1 VTQTHPLK
9 SLYAKI
15 SLIFLALLLALGA
28 MQAVLTYRVAM
39 DVVRETDQTLNRS
52 LAHDLA
58 QDLSPHLEG
67 PDIEGI
73 AHRIHQLMVI
83 NPHVEIYVLDDE
95 GRPLAYFPEY
105 KVLERE
111 TIDTATLDVFIDGEG
126 DLALPFA
133 GDDPR
138 QDDGKKPFSAARVD
152 FGDGETGYLYVIL
165 GGDRT
170 DSVRSMLEESAI
182 LRAGGLAIGG
192 AFLVTAVV
200 GLVLFAVLTR
210 RLGNLTSLVEEFRA
224 GKLGRRAR
232 VTRGDEIGQLASAFN
247 EMADTIQGNVR
258 QLEETDR
265 LRRELIANVSHDLRS
280 PLASMRGYLETIELR
295 EQNLSPEDRA
305 RHLRTILNNVVSLS
319 KLVEELFEL
328 SKLDA
333 KQTLPDPE
341 PFSIAEL
348 VQDVAVA
355 HQPQAEE
362 RGIALRTEV
371 APGMPTVVADI
382 AMIERVVSNL
392 IENAIRYTDSGG
404 EVAIAIER
412 RGEEVDVHVSDTG
425 CGIPPEDVPHVFDR
439 FYRVEK
445 SRSRESGGAG
455 LGLAIVKK
463 IIEAHDGVITVTSEL
478 EKGTTFAFRLPVHVP
493 S

>member
-1 VTQTHPLK
+1 MTRSHPLK
-9 SLYAKI
+9 SLYAKV

-28 MQAVLTYRVAM
+28 MQAILTYQVAM
-39 DVVRETDQTLNRS
+39 DVVRETDQTLNRT
-52 LAHDLA
+52 LA
-58 QDLSPHLEG
+58 QDLAGDLAPHLEG

-73 AHRIHQLMVI
+73 AHRIHELMVI
-83 NPHVEIYVLDDE
+83 NPHVEIYVLDAE

-111 TIDTATLDVFIDGEG
+111 TIDTGTLDAFIEG
-126 DLALPFA
+126 SGSLSLPFS

-138 QDDGKKPFSAARVD
+138 REDGRKPFSAARVD
-152 FGDGETGYLYVIL
+152 FGNGEEGYLYVIL

-170 DSVRSMLEESAI
+170 DSVRAMLEESAI
-182 LRAGGLAIGG
+182 LRAGGVALAV

-210 RLGNLTSLVEEFRA
+210 RLRSLTSLVEEFRA
-224 GKLGRRAR
+224 GHLGRRAR
-232 VTRGDEIGQLASAFN
+232 VSRGDEIGQLASAFN
-247 EMADTIQGNVR
+247 EMADTIQSNVH

-295 EQNLSPEDRA
+295 EAALTPEERA
-305 RHLRTILNNVVSLS
+305 RHLRTILTNVVSLS

-333 KQTLPDPE
+333 RQTVPDPE

-348 VQDVAVA
+348 VQDVALFF
-355 HQPQAEE
+355 QPAAEE
-362 RGIALRTEV
+362 RGVHLHTEV

-392 IENAIRYTDSGG
+392 IENAIRYTERDG
-404 EVAIAIER
+404 EVSVRIDR
-412 RGEEVDVHVSDTG
+412 DGKDVHVHVSDTG

-463 IIEAHDGVITVTSEL
+463 IIDAHDGVITVQSEL
-478 EKGTTFAFRLPVHVP
+478 DRGTTFAFRLPVSVAP
-493 S
+493 